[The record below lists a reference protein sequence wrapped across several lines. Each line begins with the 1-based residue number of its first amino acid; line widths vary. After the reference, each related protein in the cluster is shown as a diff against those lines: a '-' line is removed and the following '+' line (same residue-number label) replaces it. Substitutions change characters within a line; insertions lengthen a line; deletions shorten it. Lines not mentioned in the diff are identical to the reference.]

1 MCGEIKLLRYKILCE
16 DVPVGF
22 SAVKQL
28 AHDHGVDAKT
38 MLNMIRTATGR
49 DNTGVADII
58 NGKTA
63 EQLLDKITSSPHGKE
78 ILQKWQSS
86 VTGTG
91 YDFSWKDGSFSQ
103 WLTAN
108 IAKGFNDD
116 QDFMIRGIRAVL
128 PKETGDA
135 AVNAIRKW
143 FLNNPS
149 TPGNIAAGALGSSAL
164 ASAHQ
169 AGFFDKLMQKI
180 AEWTGLGGEAAKEA
194 QKAAEQGG
202 INAWHIAAGAG
213 IGAGLIW
220 LYNKF
225 KKNPRQ
231 QLTPREMIY
240 AMQLNE
246 KTPNYQQNG

>member
-22 SAVKQL
+22 GAVKQL
-28 AHDHGVDAKT
+28 ANDHGIDVKT

-49 DNTGVADII
+49 DNTSVADII
-58 NGKTA
+58 NGKTG
-63 EQLLDKITSSPHGKE
+63 EQIWDKIISSPRGKE
-78 ILQKWQSS
+78 VLQKWQSS

-91 YDFSWKDGSFSQ
+91 YDISWKDGSFSQ

-116 QDFMIRGIRAVL
+116 KDFMIRGIRAVL
-128 PKETGDA
+128 PKETSDA
-135 AVNAIRKW
+135 VIDAIRKW
-143 FLNNPS
+143 FTNKNS
-149 TPGNIAAGALGSSAL
+149 MAGNIVSGATVGTALG
-164 ASAHQ
+164 SAHQ
-169 AGFFDKLMQKI
+169 AGFFDGIWQKI
-180 AEWTGLGGEAAKEA
+180 IDVLGLGSEDAK
-194 QKAAEQGG
+194 KAAEAANQGG